1 MKHSTPHQTIRRRK
15 QMSKIIQ
22 FPIKEQPHNGYK
34 NLVALFEVCSSK
46 EGCDFYLST
55 AEDLFNTGKITESE
69 LYTLR
74 RIGRQKRLKFA

>member
-1 MKHSTPHQTIRRRK
+1 
-15 QMSKIIQ
+15 MSKIIQ
-22 FPIKEQPHNGYK
+22 FPTKQTISNGYK
-34 NLVALFEVCSSK
+34 NLVSLFNMCSSK